1 MNARSSM
8 RVLIA
13 PDSFGETLTATQAA
27 EAIARGWTA
36 RRPADQ
42 PITRPMSDGGPG
54 FVQVMSASL
63 QGRLIDVP
71 TTDPLGRPV
80 QGQIFLA
87 DDGVA
92 YVESAQA
99 AGLHLLSET
108 ERDPRVTSTYGVGTL
123 LLAASE
129 AGAGTIVVGLG
140 GSATNDGG
148 AGMLA
153 SLGIVAFDASGN
165 PLPPGGAA
173 LVALDHFIGF
183 PMLRQSRIVA
193 ATDVNNP
200 LLGLRGASNVFG
212 PQKGADLA
220 MVQQLDIALKRFAE
234 VAQRDIPPAP
244 KGLAQLAGAGAAG
257 GMGAALYCLNG
268 SRQSGIGLVMSAT
281 GFNDEVQRADLVVTG
296 EGKFD
301 EQSLSGKVLMGV
313 AEAAQQEAV
322 PCIAIA
328 GQVDMGRRRAA
339 AFGFDAEYSMAD
351 HAGSIEESMQHPD
364 SILEALAG
372 AVAGDWSR

>member
-1 MNARSSM
+1 MNARSPM

-36 RRPADQ
+36 RRPDDE
-42 PITRPMSDGGPG
+42 PIVRPMSDGGPG
-54 FVQVMSASL
+54 FVQVMSVSL
-63 QGRLIDVP
+63 SGRLIDVA

-80 QGQIFLA
+80 PGQIFLA

-99 AGLHLLSET
+99 CGLHLLSET
-108 ERDPRVTSTYGVGTL
+108 ERDPRITSTYGVGTL
-123 LLAASE
+123 MLAASE
-129 AGAGTIVVGLG
+129 AGAGAIVVGLG

-148 AGMLA
+148 VGMLSA
-153 SLGIVAFDASGN
+153 IGIGAFDEAGE

-173 LVALDHFIGF
+173 LVRLDHFTGF

-220 MVQQLDIALKRFAE
+220 MVQQLDIALERFAE
-234 VAQRDIPPAP
+234 IAVRDIPPTP
-244 KGLAQLAGAGAAG
+244 EGLAQLPGAGAAG

-268 SRQSGIGLVMSAT
+268 VRQSGIGLVMTAT
-281 GFNDEVQRADLVVTG
+281 GFSDDVQRADLVVTG

-301 EQSLSGKVLMGV
+301 QQSLSGKVLTGV

-322 PCIAIA
+322 PCVAIA
-328 GQVDMGRRRAA
+328 GQVDMGRRQAA

-351 HAGSIEESMQHPD
+351 HAGSIEESIRTAVQT
-364 SILEALAG
+364 LESLAG
-372 AVAGDWSR
+372 VVAGDWSR